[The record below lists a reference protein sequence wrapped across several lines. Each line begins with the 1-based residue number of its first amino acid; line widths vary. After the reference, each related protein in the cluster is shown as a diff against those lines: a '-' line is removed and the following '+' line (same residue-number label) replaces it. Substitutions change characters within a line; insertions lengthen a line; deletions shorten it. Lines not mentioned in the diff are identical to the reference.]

1 MDNQALIEYAL
12 KKLDQN
18 KKASHTYYH
27 KVKNTEEYKEK
38 RKRWNRAQYE
48 KKKVNIETARGGGN
62 NQKHINNYIILLYNI
77 LYKLNELSKLKFFF
91 FIKFL
96 HM

>member
-1 MDNQALIEYAL
+1 MDTQALIEYAL

-38 RKRWNRAQYE
+38 RKRWNAEQYQ
-48 KKKVNIETARGGGN
+48 KKKLKEEIARGGGAT
-62 NQKHINNYIILLYNI
+62 IR
-77 LYKLNELSKLKFFF
+77 ST
-91 FIKFL
+91 
-96 HM
+96 

>member
-1 MDNQALIEYAL
+1 MDTQALIEYAL

-48 KKKVNIETARGGGN
+48 KKKL
-62 NQKHINNYIILLYNI
+62 ILKQQEEEATI
-77 LYKLNELSKLKFFF
+77 RST
-91 FIKFL
+91 
-96 HM
+96 

>member
-1 MDNQALIEYAL
+1 MDTQALIEYAL

-38 RKRWNRAQYE
+38 RKRWNAEQYQ
-48 KKKVNIETARGGGN
+48 KKKLKEEIARGGGAA
-62 NQKHINNYIILLYNI
+62 IR
-77 LYKLNELSKLKFFF
+77 ST
-91 FIKFL
+91 
-96 HM
+96 